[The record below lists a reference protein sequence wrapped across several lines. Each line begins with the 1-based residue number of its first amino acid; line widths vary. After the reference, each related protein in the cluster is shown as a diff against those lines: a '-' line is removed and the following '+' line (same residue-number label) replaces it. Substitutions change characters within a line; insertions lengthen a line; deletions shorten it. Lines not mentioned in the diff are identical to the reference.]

1 MTDIALIGLDCRFP
15 KADNPA
21 ALWTLLLNGADGVDE
36 IGPDRWD
43 AAAFEADGTINHREG
58 GFIRD
63 ADAFDNDFF
72 GITPREA
79 QAMDPQQRLLLQT
92 AWHAMEDA
100 TLDPRGQ
107 AGSNTGV
114 FVGVMANEW
123 AHLHMRD
130 YRAITAQS
138 GSGNGYF
145 MTANR
150 LSYQLDLKGPS
161 LAVDTACSSS
171 LVAIHLAV
179 QALRNG
185 ECDQSIAAGVNLAL
199 TPALNAFYTQAG
211 LAAPDGRCKPFSGA
225 ADGIGRGEGVAAA
238 VLRRLDDAVAAGL
251 PIYAVI
257 KGSAVNSDGRSN
269 GITAPNRWAQQQVV
283 TVACEGAQIAP
294 AQVSF
299 LEAHGTGTLLGDMIE
314 AKALAYHHRSRRDE
328 PCALGSIKG
337 NLGHTEGA
345 AGIAGLIKAALS
357 LHHRTVPPSRF
368 AETENT
374 QLRLAAG
381 GLRLLTE
388 PMTLP
393 AGTVYA
399 GVSSFG
405 IGGTN
410 CHVVLASAPEEESA
424 PVAAGAGII
433 TLSADCPEAL
443 RRNASALAD
452 DIEAKDVP
460 LAQLCWSTNRIKASG
475 RSRLAVV
482 ARDRTESVAALRG
495 ELVTGMAIPMSAGWL
510 FSGQG
515 TQFAGMGS
523 ALCEQSALFRQAFD
537 EVDATMS
544 PHLGR
549 PLRSIMDDE
558 RVNAT
563 QFAQPAIFALQYA
576 QAATLLELG
585 AEPAWLLGHSIGEYA
600 AAVVGEVLSLDDAC
614 RLVAARGRLMG
625 QLPAG
630 GGMLAVRAD
639 VTDLPDFAL
648 DVAAI
653 NGPAEIVLSG
663 SLDDIDKAA
672 DALDSD
678 QIMSRKLNV
687 SHAFHSRLMEPMVA
701 DFAEIAAGCSY
712 RLPVFPVF
720 STLHGRMLA
729 EDETMGADYWTDH
742 ISRAVQFAPAVT
754 EAMRCQPTHL
764 IEFGAKRT
772 LGPMIT
778 RAHDG
783 VPPALAVADGI
794 AETVAALY
802 RDGLDPR
809 WNLLYADEAQVA
821 HRLSGYVFST
831 ANRYWIVDQPAA
843 TASTPKTATP
853 SKDSTMDNLIAL
865 FREQAAVLAAYG
877 QGVTP
882 AAVMTHAAAVSA
894 PAVDAAGVVLAEVAR
909 VSGFP
914 QSAIRATQTVTGD
927 LGFDSIMVTDLFGGI
942 TRRIPGSTIDAAEFG
957 PATTID
963 DLIAMAGGDRRTAA
977 IGAAPAAG
985 VTPQT
990 RISEFEEVKALAER
1004 FALLDVAGVDNP
1016 YFLVND
1022 GITRDTSVI
1031 NGAETINFSSYN
1043 YLGMSGH
1050 PAVEQA
1056 VAEAVH
1062 RWGSSCSASR
1072 LISGEKPV
1080 HRELELELARFLGTQ
1095 DAVALVSGHAT
1106 NVTVIGHLLGAAD
1119 LVIHDS
1125 LAHDSIMQGCAL
1137 SGATRRPFPH
1147 NDPAALDD
1155 LLTHIR
1161 GQYRRVLIII
1171 EGIYS
1176 QDGDIAHLPAFID
1189 VKRKHGALLMID
1201 EAHSIGVLGEGG
1213 AGIGEHFDV
1222 DRTDVELWS
1231 GTMSKALAGC
1241 GGYVAGSRELIE
1253 FLKYTTP
1260 GFIYSVGM
1268 PPPIAAASV
1277 AAIHTIRHEPEHLR
1291 QLGVNARLF
1300 LNLARDAGL
1309 DTGKSEGT
1317 PIIPVIVGNSL
1328 TAVKLSDAMLRRHI
1342 NVNPILYPA
1351 VPEDKT
1357 RLRFFVTSCH
1367 SDEQIRY
1374 AVKAVAE
1381 ELASLTRGT

>member
-1 MTDIALIGLDCRFP
+1 MTDIAVVGLDCRFP
-15 KADNPA
+15 KADDPS
-21 ALWTLLLNGADGVDE
+21 ALWKLLLDGVDAIDE
-36 IGPDRWD
+36 IGPERWD
-43 AAAFEADGTINHREG
+43 PAELNADGTINHREG
-58 GFIRD
+58 GVIRD

-92 AWHAMEDA
+92 AWRALENA

-150 LSYQLDLKGPS
+150 LSYQFDLRGPS

-171 LVAIHLAV
+171 LVAVHLAT
-179 QALRNG
+179 QSLRNG
-185 ECDQSIAAGVNLAL
+185 ECDQAIAAGVNLAL

-225 ADGIGRGEGVAAA
+225 ADGIGRGEGVAAV
-238 VLRRLDDAVAAGL
+238 VLRRLDDAVAAKL

-257 KGSAVNSDGRSN
+257 KGSAANSDGRSN

-283 TVACEGAQIAP
+283 TTACKSGGIAP
-294 AQVSF
+294 AHVSF

-345 AGIAGLIKAALS
+345 AGIAGLIKTVLS
-357 LHHRTVPPSRF
+357 LHHRVVPPSRF
-368 AETENT
+368 ADSENT
-374 QLRLAAG
+374 QLRLADG

-388 PMTLP
+388 PKRLP
-393 AGTVYA
+393 AETVFA

-410 CHVVLASAPEEESA
+410 CHVVLASAPDGTPPPDA
-424 PVAAGAGII
+424 TGGGIL
-433 TLSADCPEAL
+433 TLSADCPEGL
-443 RRNASALAD
+443 RRNSIQLAD
-452 DIEAKDVP
+452 DIDISHVP
-460 LAQLCWSTNRIKASG
+460 LSQLCWSTNRIKGSG
-475 RSRLAVV
+475 KARLAVV
-482 ARDRTESVAALRG
+482 AGDRAETAVALRNADV
-495 ELVTGMAIPMSAGWL
+495 VTGTAGPMSAGWL

-515 TQFAGMGS
+515 TQFPGMGNALYDES
-523 ALCEQSALFRQAFD
+523 AVFRAAFD
-537 EVDATMS
+537 EVDAAMA
-544 PHLGR
+544 PHIGER
-549 PLRSIMDDE
+549 LRDVMAAE
-558 RVNAT
+558 RVDAT
-563 QFAQPAIFALQYA
+563 EFAQPAIFALQYA
-576 QAATLLELG
+576 QARTMLELG

-600 AAVVGEVLSLDDAC
+600 AAVIAEVFSLDDAC

-625 QLPAG
+625 RLPAG
-630 GGMLAVRAD
+630 GGMLAVRAELA
-639 VTDLPDFAL
+639 DLPGFAL

-653 NGPAEIVLSG
+653 NGPSEVVLSG
-663 SLDDIDKAA
+663 ALDDIDKTAHTLEEA
-672 DALDSD
+672 G
-678 QIMSRKLNV
+678 IKTRKLNV
-687 SHAFHSRLMEPMVA
+687 SHAFHSRLMEPMIG
-701 DFAEIAAGCSY
+701 DFADVAAQCSY
-712 RLPVFPVF
+712 QLPILPVF
-720 STLHGRMLA
+720 STLHGRMLGD
-729 EDETMGADYWTDH
+729 DEPLGADYWVAH
-742 ISRAVQFAPAVT
+742 ISGTVLFADAVT
-754 EAMRCQPTHL
+754 EAVQAEPTHL
-764 IEFGAKRT
+764 VEFGAKRT

-778 RAHDG
+778 RAHEG
-783 VPPALAVADGI
+783 APPALAVASGI
-794 AETVAALY
+794 GETVAALY
-802 RDGLDPR
+802 RDGLDPN
-809 WNLLYADEAQVA
+809 WDLLYPNEAKA
-821 HRLSGYVFST
+821 SHRLSGYVFST
-831 ANRYWIVDQPAA
+831 ANRYWITEQATTPTAPAA
-843 TASTPKTATP
+843 SA

-877 QGVTP
+877 HGAPETAELP
-882 AAVMTHAAAVSA
+882 SA
-894 PAVDAAGVVLAEVAR
+894 TSPAVDATGVVLAEAAR

-914 QSAIRATQTVTGD
+914 QSGLRTGQSIIGD

-942 TRRIPGSTIDAAEFG
+942 TRKLPGVTIDAAGFG
-957 PATTID
+957 PTTTLAE
-963 DLIAMAGGDRRTAA
+963 LIAMAGGSAPAA
-977 IGAAPAAG
+977 AEDGAAPSPA

-990 RISEFEEVKALAER
+990 RISEFDEVKALADR
-1004 FALLDVAGVDNP
+1004 FTLLEVAGVDNP

-1022 GITRDTSVI
+1022 GITRDTSII
-1031 NGAETINFSSYN
+1031 NGTETINFSSFN

-1056 VAEAVH
+1056 VIDAVH
-1062 RWGSSCSASR
+1062 RWGSSCSGSR
-1072 LISGEKPV
+1072 LLSGEKPV
-1080 HRELELELARFLGTQ
+1080 HEELERELAQFLGTE
-1095 DAVALVSGHAT
+1095 DAIALVSGHAT
-1106 NVTVIGHLLGAAD
+1106 NVTVIGHLLGAGD
-1119 LVIHDS
+1119 LVIHDA

-1147 NDPAALDD
+1147 NDAAALDEM
-1155 LLTHIR
+1155 LSRIR

-1176 QDGDIAHLPAFID
+1176 QDGDIADLPAFID

-1201 EAHSIGVLGEGG
+1201 EAHSIGVLGNTG
-1213 AGIGEHFDV
+1213 AGVGEHFGV

-1231 GTMSKALAGC
+1231 GTVSKALAGC
-1241 GGYVAGSRELIE
+1241 GGYVAGSHELIE

-1260 GFIYSVGM
+1260 GFIFSVGM
-1268 PPPIAAASV
+1268 PPPTAAASL
-1277 AAIHTIRHEPEHLR
+1277 AAIRTIRREPEHLR
-1291 QLGVNARLF
+1291 QLELLSRLF
-1300 LNLARDAGL
+1300 LNLAREAGL
-1309 DTGKSEGT
+1309 DTGDSEGT
-1317 PIIPVIVGNSL
+1317 PIIPVIVGSSL
-1328 TAVKLSDAMLRRHI
+1328 TAVRLSDALLKRRI

-1367 SDEQIRY
+1367 SEEQIRY
-1374 AVKAVAE
+1374 TVKAVTE
-1381 ELASLTRGT
+1381 ELASVTQGA